1 MRNGQRVQLKRGNFA
16 TKYYMAQITRSRRAG
31 QRCVYQIRFADG
43 DRETNV
49 QAVRLRPVTF
59 RTYRVCQ
66 RVQGNYRGRGRW
78 YSARVTKSLG
88 SGRYMVQYDDG
99 DKESLDANKLRPVS
113 GSDSYR
119 LVRFRLGQRIMGN
132 YRGNG
137 RWFAGQITRVNSQC
151 SYNIRYNDGDTDTD
165 MHPIFIRAAGGTTRC
180 TIRTGSAVT
189 GNWRGL
195 GRWYPGRVTG
205 CSSSTGYTIAY
216 NDGSRESGVQAARV
230 RKTRTVRC
238 TRTTFR
244 VGQRVQGNWR
254 GRGRWYHGIVRAA
267 SNCKYSIQYCD
278 NDRET
283 NVAQTNV
290 RAPQGS
296 RPSNCRV

>member
-1 MRNGQRVQLKRGNFA
+1 MG
-16 TKYYMAQITRSRRAG
+16 
-31 QRCVYQIRFADG
+31 
-43 DRETNV
+43 
-49 QAVRLRPVTF
+49 
-59 RTYRVCQ
+59 
-66 RVQGNYRGRGRW
+66 
-78 YSARVTKSLG
+78 
-88 SGRYMVQYDDG
+88 VQYDDG
-99 DKESLDANKLRPVS
+99 DKESLDANKLRPVR

-119 LVRFRLGQRIMGN
+119 LVRYRRGQRIMGN

-137 RWFAGQITRVNSQC
+137 SWFAGQITRVNSQC
-151 SYNIRYNDGDTDTD
+151 SYNIRYNDGDTDND

-180 TIRTGSAVT
+180 
-189 GNWRGL
+189 
-195 GRWYPGRVTG
+195 
-205 CSSSTGYTIAY
+205 TIAY

-244 VGQRVQGNWR
+244 VGQRIQGNYR
-254 GRGRWYHGIVRAA
+254 GAGRWYHGIIRAA
-267 SNCKYSIQYCD
+267 RNCKYSIQYCD

-290 RAPQGS
+290 RAPRGR